1 MKGFIQKHI
10 KIISV
15 LVVIMIFIVIYLLY
29 NFIINP
35 RDELGNRCQTLYNQS
50 QYKLATGDI
59 IDIPQNSCFVSECCS
74 HVATFRT
81 KINEEDLKK
90 QLDELEQ
97 KLNATYANLD
107 FKISYKKHKLYNS
120 YSITYF
126 YKG

>member
-1 MKGFIQKHI
+1 MI
-10 KIISV
+10 K
-15 LVVIMIFIVIYLLY
+15 
-29 NFIINP
+29 NFT
-35 RDELGNRCQTLYNQS
+35 RDELGNRCQTIYNQS

-81 KINEEDLKK
+81 KMNEEDLKK
-90 QLDELEQ
+90 QLDELER